1 MPHSSLYKK
10 LDIEEYIK
18 DFKKF
23 LARDKD
29 IAMIGDTNLHFKFI
43 KELSSL
49 EFKPPKNI
57 PNLNNQLNRLKKQAI
72 LSIDEIYS
80 FVQILEYFN
89 YFKTLTLPPLISKR
103 INDIV
108 IPPDIS
114 NIITYFTDKGDL
126 NSQKDEE
133 LLGIENAIVFNK
145 KAIKESLYNIL
156 KSSNLSEFLVDSQ
169 IHFINNEETL
179 LVRGGFSNAIKASV
193 VARSSGGFFYIL
205 PQSLSDLKAKESA
218 LVSQKELIILRYC
231 KEFSQIMS
239 ENEKFLSF
247 ANKEFDRFD
256 HYQARVFFARTK
268 DYEFVLPQKNN
279 KVILSDFTHPALHDP
294 VPISLSF
301 DKKILLIT
309 GVNAGGKTM
318 LLKSILSSVFMS
330 KYLLPFRC
338 NIAKTQIGHFDVID
352 AIIDDPQS
360 VKNDISTF
368 AGRMVEFSKLFD
380 KKNAIIGIDEIELGT
395 DSDEAASLFR
405 VLLEELAK
413 KDVYFVVT
421 THHKRL
427 ASLLAPNR
435 ETGLIAAMFDEEKRV
450 PTYTFL
456 EGSIGKSY
464 AFETA
469 LRYGIPKNVV
479 SKVIKLHGEDKE
491 RLNELIENQAML
503 EVKMR
508 QKLEDLEIEKQ
519 GLDKKEKQ
527 LLELE
532 EKLRF
537 DFDSQKTNLEII
549 YKDALQKA
557 QEAMKQA
564 ESKEGRRLLNDA
576 NRVLQSTKQ
585 EKIKPKEPLKI
596 GDRVKYRSHKGTI
609 ISLSS
614 DYATIDVDGLKIKVD
629 LTNLKKISD
638 EGNSAKT
645 KKEPKVITTVEK
657 GSASISIKLIGMF
670 GDEAIDKLDRF
681 ISDALVHNFSEVQV
695 IHGGG
700 AGILAKLVSE
710 FLKNHPKIKNFYR
723 MPGNLGITIVEL

>member
-1 MPHSSLYKK
+1 MPNSSLYKK

-29 IAMIGDTNLHFKFI
+29 VVMIGDTNLHFKFI
-43 KELSSL
+43 KELSTL
-49 EFKPPKNI
+49 EFKPPKSVS
-57 PNLNNQLNRLKKQAI
+57 NLSNQLNRLKKQAM

-89 YFKTLTLPPLISKR
+89 YIKNITLPPLMSKW

-108 IPPDIS
+108 IPPQIS
-114 NIITYFTDKGDL
+114 DIITYFTDKGDI

-133 LLGIENAIVFNK
+133 LLGIENAIIFNK
-145 KAIKESLYNIL
+145 KAIKEALYNVL
-156 KSSNLSEFLVDSQ
+156 KSSSLNEFLVDSQ

-193 VARSSGGFFYIL
+193 IARSSGGFFYIL

-218 LVSQKELIILRYC
+218 LMSQKELIILRYC
-231 KEFSQIMS
+231 KQFSQIMS

-247 ANKEFDRFD
+247 VNREFDRFD
-256 HYQARVFFARTK
+256 NYQARVFFARTK
-268 DYEFVLPQKNN
+268 DYEFILPQKNN
-279 KVILSDFTHPALHDP
+279 KVILSDFAHPALNEP
-294 VPISLSF
+294 VPISLTF

-318 LLKSILSSVFMS
+318 LLKSILSAVFMS

-338 NIAKTQIGHFDVID
+338 NVTKTHIGHFDVID

-368 AGRMVEFSKLFD
+368 AGRMVEFSKLFN

-405 VLLEELAK
+405 VLLEELSK
-413 KDVYFVVT
+413 KDIYFIVT

-435 ETGLIAAMFDEEKRV
+435 DTGLIAAIFDEEKRI

-469 LRYGIPKNVV
+469 LRYGIPKDVV
-479 SKVIKLHGEDKE
+479 SRVVKLHGEDKE
-491 RLNELIENQAML
+491 RLNEVIENQAML

-508 QKLEDLEIEKQ
+508 QKLEDLEVEKQ
-519 GLDKKEKQ
+519 ELAKKEKYII
-527 LLELE
+527 ELE

-537 DFDSQKTNLEII
+537 DFENQKTNLEIT

-564 ESKEGRRLLNDA
+564 ESKEGRRLLNDS
-576 NRVLQSTKQ
+576 NKILKPLKQ
-585 EKIKPKEPLKI
+585 EKAKSKEPVKV
-596 GDRVKYRSHKGTI
+596 GDRVKYRSHKGTV
-609 ISLSS
+609 LSVAS

-629 LTNLKKISD
+629 LVSLKKISD
-638 EGNSAKT
+638 EANNTKI
-645 KKEPKVITTVEK
+645 KKEPKVVTTVEK
-657 GSASISIKLIGMF
+657 GSASISVKLIGMF

-695 IHGGG
+695 IHGSG
-700 AGILAKLVSE
+700 AGILAKLVGE